1 MYPGDSFLEPGTV
14 PGSDAPGAWET
25 VAFRATFVRSN
36 MPAEAAPEAGVDVA
50 AIERQASAARAAW
63 IGSKLKSYYE
73 ALMRKFARGAEADRD
88 NYLAAAQSLA
98 DLDERIHRYQHM
110 QSRHC

>member
-1 MYPGDSFLEPGTV
+1 MRLYPPMYPGDSFLEPGTA
-14 PGSDAPGAWET
+14 PGSDAPWAWET
-25 VAFRATFVRSN
+25 VAFRAHFVRSN

-50 AIERQASAARAAW
+50 AIERQASAA
-63 IGSKLKSYYE
+63 
-73 ALMRKFARGAEADRD
+73 
-88 NYLAAAQSLA
+88 QSLA